1 MLIKLTNS
9 NSKRP
14 VVMNPQNVHSMY
26 EIIDKNTGEPITKV
40 HFNENSYIIVTERLE
55 TIYNIHWANSK
66 QIDLDWE
73 VQPIDEHMENSFVPR
88 PRYPQRAPRNDYREN
103 NRGRNYNTYDTF
115 NQNSY

>member
-26 EIIDKNTGEPITKV
+26 EIIDKNTGIPVTKI

-55 TIYNIHWANSK
+55 EIYDIHWNNSK
-66 QIDLDWE
+66 QNYLDWS
-73 VQPIDEHMENSFVPR
+73 VQPIDEQMENNFQ
-88 PRYPQRAPRNDYREN
+88 PRYVKRYPRNDYQPRQKMFN
-103 NRGRNYNTYDTF
+103 SYDTF
-115 NQNSY
+115 NQNGY

>member
-26 EIIDKNTGEPITKV
+26 EIIDKNTGEPVTKV

-55 TIYNIHWANSK
+55 EIYNIHWANSK
-66 QIDLDWE
+66 QMDLDWG

-88 PRYPQRAPRNDYREN
+88 PRYPQRAPRNDYRD
-103 NRGRNYNTYDTF
+103 NRQRNHNTYDSY

>member
-26 EIIDKNTGEPITKV
+26 EIIDKNTGIPVTKV

-55 TIYNIHWANSK
+55 EIYNLHWENCK
-66 QIDLDWE
+66 QEDLDWS
-73 VQPIDEHMENSFVPR
+73 VQPIDEQMENSFVQR
-88 PRYPQRAPRNDYREN
+88 PRYPRNDYRD
-103 NRGRNYNTYDTF
+103 NRQRNHNTYDNY

>member
-26 EIIDKNTGEPITKV
+26 EIIDKNTGIPVTKV

-55 TIYNIHWANSK
+55 EIYNLHWENCK
-66 QIDLDWE
+66 QKDLDWE
-73 VQPIDEHMENSFVPR
+73 SKPTIDELIENNFQPK
-88 PRYPQRAPRNDYREN
+88 PRYPKRYPRDDYQPRQRSFNS
-103 NRGRNYNTYDTF
+103 YDTY
-115 NQNSY
+115 NQNGY

>member
-26 EIIDKNTGEPITKV
+26 EIIDKNTGEPVTKI

-55 TIYNIHWANSK
+55 AIYNIHWTQSK
-66 QIDLDWE
+66 QHDLDWE
-73 VQPIDEHMENSFVPR
+73 VQPIDEQIENSFVPR
-88 PRYPQRAPRNDYREN
+88 TRYPQRIPRQQYREQ
-103 NRGRNYNTYDTF
+103 RPQRNYNTYDTY

>member
-26 EIIDKNTGEPITKV
+26 EIIDKNTGEPVTKI

-55 TIYNIHWANSK
+55 TIYNIHWTQSK
-66 QIDLDWE
+66 QMDLDWE
-73 VQPIDEHMENSFVPR
+73 TKPTIDELMETSFVQR
-88 PRYPQRAPRNDYREN
+88 PRYPQRINRNDYREN
-103 NRGRNYNTYDTF
+103 RQRNYNSYNTY
-115 NQNSY
+115 NENSY